1 MSLMKKLLLCN
12 IYSIYILYTVHMYY
26 VYYAGDEYLPFAEIP
41 SLRNMALTGE
51 DDEDMSYMRIQGYN
65 TDLYRRI

>member
-1 MSLMKKLLLCN
+1 MSLIKKLLSCN
-12 IYSIYILYTVHMYY
+12 IYSIYMCTVHMYY
-26 VYYAGDEYLPFAEIP
+26 TGDEYLPFAEIP

>member
-1 MSLMKKLLLCN
+1 MSLIKKLLLCN
-12 IYSIYILYTVHMYY
+12 IYSIYMYTVHMYY

-65 TDLYRRI
+65 THLYPRI